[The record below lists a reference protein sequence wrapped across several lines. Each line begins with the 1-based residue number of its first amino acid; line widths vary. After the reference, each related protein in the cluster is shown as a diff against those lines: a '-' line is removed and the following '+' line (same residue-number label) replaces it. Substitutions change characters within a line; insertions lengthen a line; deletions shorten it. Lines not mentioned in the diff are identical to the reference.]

1 VDFIV
6 VGGVSAVLQGAPV
19 VTFDLDIVHAQNTN
33 NINALLAALGE
44 LQARY
49 RHHSRHLEPGPSHLF
64 SPGHQLLE
72 TNAGP
77 LDILGTMDQGKNYEQ
92 IIQYSEKMEI
102 EGMTLQVLKLDFLIE
117 VKQRAGRD
125 KDIAVLPVLRN
136 TLRIR

>member
-1 VDFIV
+1 
-6 VGGVSAVLQGAPV
+6 
-19 VTFDLDIVHAQNTN
+19 
-33 NINALLAALGE
+33 
-44 LQARY
+44 
-49 RHHSRHLEPGPSHLF
+49 
-64 SPGHQLLE
+64 
-72 TNAGP
+72 
-77 LDILGTMDQGKNYEQ
+77 MDQGKNYEQ